1 MMTINTAMR
10 NIQIHRLFIG
20 SLIFSFGMLLLSGC
34 GSQDESQKDREP
46 VKNTAGISIPGPIR
60 DAALPGDELTVRVFN
75 GSNELKSQTVS
86 RSAGTATIE
95 FDVSPGDY
103 VFTIVF
109 EFNDPDF
116 GTMQLVRKT
125 ADQPVHVEA
134 GATADFTFPAYVAAD
149 YVDSDG
155 DGVSNLD
162 ELSSDLIPRP
172 DPESAE
178 CQLGISILG
187 SCSLG

>member
-1 MMTINTAMR
+1 MQT
-10 NIQIHRLFIG
+10 HRLLVG
-20 SLIFSFGMLLLSGC
+20 SLIFSFGILLLSGC
-34 GSQDESQKDREP
+34 GSQDESQDDREH

-60 DAALPGDELTVRVFN
+60 EAALPGDQLTVRIFD

-95 FDVSPGDY
+95 FQVSPGDY

-125 ADQPVHVEA
+125 ADQSVHVES
-134 GATADFTFPAYVAAD
+134 GARADFTFPAYVVAD

-162 ELSSDLIPRP
+162 ELSSDIVPRP
-172 DPESAE
+172 DPNNTD
-178 CQLGISILG
+178 CQLGISKLDSCTLG
-187 SCSLG
+187 